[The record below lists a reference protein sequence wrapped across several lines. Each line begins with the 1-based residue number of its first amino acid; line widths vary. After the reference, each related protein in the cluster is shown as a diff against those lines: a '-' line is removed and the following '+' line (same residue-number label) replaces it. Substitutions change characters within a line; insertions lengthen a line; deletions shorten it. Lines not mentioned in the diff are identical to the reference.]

1 MSKKMI
7 RKSVAAM
14 FCVLT
19 TAVSCLTA
27 AALGVPVT
35 VKECDNL
42 QLSLPENM
50 TSVTRSSAPDDPY
63 FARHNCTYED
73 VMDAFKASNG
83 YLQAMD
89 DDNALVINLTY
100 LETSA
105 RDFIDMTDEELS
117 ELARSFIGGTDPD
130 VQYNAATQDQ
140 AGQEMVWLF
149 LNMDINDQNGK
160 GFSQYQATTVV
171 SGMNISLTMYRNGT
185 DVLPTDYDI
194 LESVVRSVRP
204 PQVFPLK
211 RYLPY
216 ILITLGA
223 AAIIALLVIIVRLL
237 KNREPRQKEG
247 KTENDRILEELANKY
262 KKRGPVRL
270 QPQTEE
276 TDGDEAPQDGADT
289 PDETA
294 DEAPQNG
301 ADTPDE
307 PADEAPEAEEDTAN
321 DAKKQEEP
329 AAEADASAAQ
339 EPEEALDEAAS
350 EEAPDE
356 PAEDSPKAADTDT
369 DEADGNSDGSGD
381 DDGEPRRK
389 YSDEDIERLLAD

>member
-27 AALGVPVT
+27 YALGAPVT

-50 TSVTRSSAPDDPY
+50 SSVTRSSAPDDSY

-105 RDFIDMTDEELS
+105 RDFVDMTDEELS

-160 GFSQYQATTVV
+160 GYSQFQATTVV

-185 DVLPTDYDI
+185 NVLPTDYDI

-223 AAIIALLVIIVRLL
+223 AAVIVLLVIIVRLL

-276 TDGDEAPQDGADT
+276 TDGEEAPQNDADT
-289 PDETA
+289 PDKTD
-294 DEAPQNG
+294 DEAPK
-301 ADTPDE
+301 
-307 PADEAPEAEEDTAN
+307 AEEDAEK
-321 DAKKQEEP
+321 DAENRGEP
-329 AAEADASAAQ
+329 AAEAAPRPAQ
-339 EPEEALDEAAS
+339 HSPRKEPHATI
-350 EEAPDE
+350 
-356 PAEDSPKAADTDT
+356 PKVH
-369 DEADGNSDGSGD
+369 GD
-381 DDGEPRRK
+381 K
-389 YSDEDIERLLAD
+389 N